1 MQKNEET
8 YPLFV
13 YFFKEPPGK
22 DQDVVYKE
30 NQKFS
35 DLFNITYTYRRDSVI
50 PFTYGKVLPKYS
62 TEDMN
67 KAIQDNS
74 IVEWKHVPKTLP
86 ESIKQRDLTYKTK
99 GILWMVSHCTTDSRR
114 EDYVKKLQSHLSTL
128 SIDIMGKCGKDSLP
142 ESNSDGQKLG
152 NGRNRRKK

>member
-1 MQKNEET
+1 MEKNDET

-30 NQKFS
+30 NKKFS

-62 TEDMN
+62 TENMN

-74 IVEWKHVPKTLP
+74 IVEWKPVPKKLP
-86 ESIKQRDLTYKTK
+86 NSIERRDLTYKTK

-128 SIDIMGKCGKDSLP
+128 SIDIMGKCGENSLP

-152 NGRNRRKK
+152 NIKNRI